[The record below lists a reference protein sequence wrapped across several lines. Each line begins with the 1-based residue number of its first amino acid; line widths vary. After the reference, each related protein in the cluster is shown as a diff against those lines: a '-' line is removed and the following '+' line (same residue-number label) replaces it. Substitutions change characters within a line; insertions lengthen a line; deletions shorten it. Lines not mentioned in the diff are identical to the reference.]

1 MSRFSDAQVAQ
12 LQQAIQHA
20 QSTGQLAEV
29 IGPNM
34 LATLNPPTDDTRI
47 KNGVPY
53 REMQVYYPEPWMP
66 VATDIAYSP
75 NDRVVQL
82 LNGTANTEAIE
93 RLGFDVP
100 TVVYATV
107 SSVRST
113 NANLPTTVQD
123 ARDLFRV
130 QFELTNGRKWQTN
143 PALGTAVTGTA
154 ERPRL
159 LGRTGWRFDMGT
171 VLQVKITPLIADLE
185 INIVLYTI
193 ETPGATNIASGR

>member
-1 MSRFSDAQVAQ
+1 MPYSAAEIAQ
-12 LQQAIQHA
+12 LQSALQHA
-20 QSTGQLAEV
+20 QASGQLETV

-66 VATDIAYSP
+66 VASDIAYSP
-75 NDRVVQL
+75 NDRVVQV
-82 LNGTANTEAIE
+82 LNQTANTEVIE

-107 SSVRST
+107 SAVRST
-113 NANLPTTVQD
+113 SGDLPATVGNE
-123 ARDLFRV
+123 RDLFRV
-130 QFELTNGRKWQTN
+130 QFELTNGRKWQTSN
-143 PALGTAVTGTA
+143 SLGSTVTGTA

-171 VLQVKITPLIADLE
+171 VLLVKVTPLVANLD
-185 INIVLYTI
+185 INVVLYTI